1 MTERFVDNGI
11 EARVQRGPSQLYD
24 NTDAAHFK
32 QRPGDRLLII
42 GITTTDKFGARR
54 YEVGILFPN
63 GIDTP
68 PSELN
73 SLLAHAAESLD
84 TEHRRAQGIV

>member
-11 EARVQRGPSQLYD
+11 EARVQRGPSQLFD

-32 QRPGDRLLII
+32 QRPGDRLIII

-73 SLLAHAAESLD
+73 NLLVHAAHSLD
-84 TEHRRAQGIV
+84 VEHRRAQGIA